1 MQVTSLEWIFTS
13 SPATML
19 IAPLKST
26 YSFAICS
33 GSLPSSM
40 SERKI
45 VFVSF
50 ASTFRNCIICRVVAV
65 SRWLSR
71 PANLISKNNGKAFSA
86 ASDEIIRHILP
97 NLRRV
102 KLKARKGSF
111 GLCAKKLKFPFHFDV
126 KSEQRGKQLK
136 TRSARLCNSNVQLLI
151 PPWEVASAVAEES
164 YFDFYLETGLL
175 SSCRAYRLRSQ
186 EIQLQ
191 RPQLLLQRPCARA
204 RHQARRLV
212 GST

>member
-97 NLRRV
+97 NPRRV
-102 KLKARKGSF
+102 KLKARKGSL
-111 GLCAKKLKFPFHFDV
+111 GLVRKNWNFPFISTWNANGEENNWKLGRRDYAIWTYNCWYRHG
-126 KSEQRGKQLK
+126 KSLRLLRKNLIFTSILK
-136 TRSARLCNSNVQLLI
+136 PVC
-151 PPWEVASAVAEES
+151 
-164 YFDFYLETGLL
+164 
-175 SSCRAYRLRSQ
+175 
-186 EIQLQ
+186 
-191 RPQLLLQRPCARA
+191 
-204 RHQARRLV
+204 
-212 GST
+212 